1 MRLPIAAQQFK
12 IILESL
18 LFISPWTRWLIL
30 GGFCLAAVAAT
41 LHYLSGWI
49 TFAVIAAFGDV
60 AMAVS
65 LFVCAMALPGQ
76 LLAIN
81 TSRQIGILPGIRWMS
96 LLVLMAFCLALPAG
110 LMGVLWFFDKPVDYI
125 AVFFTALVYLSGIM
139 TLGIVLASRIPMGQ
153 NFILIFSWFLF
164 KLAGPLLTLSIV
176 NYLFLLIL
184 VWLPF
189 CIWWL
194 RWKPTQY
201 LMNPFGI
208 AHNNAQR
215 WQLEL
220 LKTGYGRGWKS
231 VLATGFS
238 GAHWQNHAPGS
249 AVGSVLLGYS
259 DGASDL
265 LKKSAIGVLVY
276 SCLLLFALIKGKLS
290 DVGQFAFGF
299 VYIMYLFTAL
309 GLLWAFSR
317 NMRNAWLLCIGS
329 RATLFSLVE
338 STYWRALVN
347 FLGLL
352 AAAHLVSCIVF
363 SEYFYNW
370 QFSLLLLSYSFAG
383 ILCAFYV
390 WLIIYVRYGLP
401 PAWFILPTVITML
414 TSIGLLLVIVNFWPS
429 QPLLSYEVTLGYVVS
444 LLVISV
450 FLRKKALQMWQQ
462 VNFRRVYS

>member
-1 MRLPIAAQQFK
+1 MRLPAAVQQFK

-18 LFISPWTRWLIL
+18 LFISPWTRLLIL

-41 LHYLSGWI
+41 LQYLSGWI

-65 LFVCAMALPGQ
+65 LLVCAMALPGQ

-81 TSRQIGILPGIRWMS
+81 TSRQIGILPGIREMS
-96 LLVLMAFCLALPAG
+96 LLVLIAFCLALPAG
-110 LMGVLWFFDKPVDYI
+110 LMCVLWFFDKPVDYV
-125 AVFFTALVYLSGIM
+125 AVFFTALVFLSGIM
-139 TLGIVLASRIPMGQ
+139 ALGVVLASRLPMGQ
-153 NFILIFSWFLF
+153 NFILMFSWLLV

-176 NYLFLLIL
+176 NYLLLLMLI
-184 VWLPF
+184 WLPF

-194 RWKPTQY
+194 RWRPEQY

-208 AHNNAQR
+208 AHNNTQR

-220 LKTGYGRGWKS
+220 LKTGYGRGWKGL
-231 VLATGFS
+231 LATGLA
-238 GAHWQNHAPGS
+238 GAHWKNHAPGS

-276 SCLLLFALIKGKLS
+276 LCLVLFALFKDKLS

-299 VYIMYLFTAL
+299 VYIMNLFTAF

-317 NMRNAWLLCIGS
+317 NMRNAWLLCIGG

-338 STYWRALVN
+338 STYRRALVN

-383 ILCAFYV
+383 ILCALYI
-390 WLIIYVRYGLP
+390 WLIIYARYGVP
-401 PAWFILPTVITML
+401 PAWLILPTAISML
-414 TSIGLLLVIVNFWPS
+414 ASAGLLLVIVSFWQS
-429 QPLLSYEVTLGYVVS
+429 QPLLSYEVAFGYVVS
-444 LLVISV
+444 LLVISI
-450 FLRKKALQMWQQ
+450 FLRKKAQQMWQQ